1 MKENLKKRKQIITK
15 YFRTAIQI
23 LCFLLIPSAFIS
35 IFQSMHNIV
44 NAVVNQTGTFD
55 TMIMDILLLVVVT
68 VITGFFGR
76 FFCGWMCAFGS
87 MADFIYEI
95 RSKLSKKTM
104 TIPKLADQVLKS
116 VKYILFFGITIFV
129 WGFQIIQI
137 PTGSNPWDLFGMFLS
152 LGNWPSFS
160 TLVSG
165 WIPAVVILLAI
176 IICSA
181 MIERFFCRYLCPLG
195 AYFSIISLI
204 RPNTILKNRE
214 NCGACTLCT
223 KKCSMGID
231 LRKVDEVHSGEC
243 INCMECVSN
252 CPTSNATLPI
262 AGTDAATIL
271 AGTASVAM
279 ISGAIYLGT
288 YYNSQIDTTSLTSDT
303 TTVEGAQLAASGSY
317 EDGTYEGTGTGFR
330 GNTSVSVTI
339 SEGIISEIEITS
351 TNDDG
356 KYIDRA
362 SNQMIPDMIATQS
375 SDVDTVSGATY
386 SSNGLIEAVSNA
398 LTQAKGGTVTVL
410 EEESESVEES
420 KSVEDS
426 AQIEGS
432 TSVAEISDGTY
443 EGTGTGFRG
452 DTNVTVTVEG
462 GIITDITI
470 ESYQDD
476 ERFFEQAVDTVI
488 EEIIAN
494 QDVTVDAVSGAT
506 YSSNGI
512 MGAVADALGLEYTQ
526 PEVPSGGGHHRR

>member
-1 MKENLKKRKQIITK
+1 
-15 YFRTAIQI
+15 
-23 LCFLLIPSAFIS
+23 
-35 IFQSMHNIV
+35 
-44 NAVVNQTGTFD
+44 
-55 TMIMDILLLVVVT
+55 
-68 VITGFFGR
+68 
-76 FFCGWMCAFGS
+76 
-87 MADFIYEI
+87 
-95 RSKLSKKTM
+95 
-104 TIPKLADQVLKS
+104 
-116 VKYILFFGITIFV
+116 
-129 WGFQIIQI
+129 
-137 PTGSNPWDLFGMFLS
+137 
-152 LGNWPSFS
+152 
-160 TLVSG
+160 
-165 WIPAVVILLAI
+165 
-176 IICSA
+176 
-181 MIERFFCRYLCPLG
+181 
-195 AYFSIISLI
+195 
-204 RPNTILKNRE
+204 
-214 NCGACTLCT
+214 
-223 KKCSMGID
+223 MGID

-252 CPTSNATLPI
+252 CPASNATLPI

-271 AGTASVAM
+271 AGTASAAM

-288 YYNSQIDTTSLTSDT
+288 YYNSQTDTASLTANT
-303 TTVEGAQLAASGSY
+303 TTVEGVQLAASGSY

-330 GNTSVSVTI
+330 GDTNVSVTI
-339 SEGIISEIEITS
+339 SEGIISEIEITA

-362 SNQMIPDMIATQS
+362 SNQMIPDMIAAQS

-410 EEESESVEES
+410 EEES
-420 KSVEDS
+420 
-426 AQIEGS
+426 A
-432 TSVAEISDGTY
+432 SVAEISDGVY

-462 GIITDITI
+462 GKITDITI

-494 QDVTVDAVSGAT
+494 QDATVDAVSGAT